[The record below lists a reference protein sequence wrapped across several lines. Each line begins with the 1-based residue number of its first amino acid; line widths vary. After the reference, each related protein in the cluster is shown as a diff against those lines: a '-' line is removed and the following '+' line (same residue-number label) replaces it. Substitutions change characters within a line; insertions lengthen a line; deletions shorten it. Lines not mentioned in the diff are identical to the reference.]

1 MNEVKDK
8 VWFLREGLF
17 AKYVVALVGLV
28 VFVLAVNG
36 AMEIWITYGGIKR
49 SLADGMSEKAEAT
62 AKRIEQSMADLERQI
77 SWVTRASSTK
87 TEERRADYA
96 QLLRQ
101 VPQVSQ
107 LSLLNAQGREQLR
120 HTRQTVTLDSNADFS
135 RDVRFIETVRRG
147 TSFAP
152 AYLRDQR
159 PFMSISLPHVA
170 MAASP
175 SPRSTSASSPDFFD
189 DAQVGKV
196 AFAYV
201 IDPKGEVLAS
211 SAKGPEIGKNLS
223 ALPQVAAII
232 PTGGRELTSGTDI
245 HGDAVLTTAAAVP
258 RLGWHVF
265 FEQPTAQA
273 LTPIRDQLVRIALLI
288 GLGLV
293 VAIIAGT
300 IMARRM
306 LVPITALQAGARRLG
321 AGDFGHRIEVKTAD
335 ELEELA
341 NQFNGMAGQL
351 AATYSGLEEK
361 VKERTRDLAQS
372 INELKVLE
380 EVGRAVASS
389 LDLNAVLPT
398 VAARALEITHADA
411 VLIYGYDADN
421 HQFHLTELIGID
433 KSAEGAHRAIDAD
446 NSPLGEAAAQG
457 EPIAIP
463 DLG

>member
-77 SWVTRASSTK
+77 NWVTRASSTK

-175 SPRSTSASSPDFFD
+175 SPRSTWLPRGLLRRRAGRQGGLCLCHRSQGRGA
-189 DAQVGKV
+189 
-196 AFAYV
+196 
-201 IDPKGEVLAS
+201 GEFGEGA
-211 SAKGPEIGKNLS
+211 
-223 ALPQVAAII
+223 
-232 PTGGRELTSGTDI
+232 GGRQESFR
-245 HGDAVLTTAAAVP
+245 AAAGRRRHSDRRQGADIRHGYP
-258 RLGWHVF
+258 RRCGADDGGHGAKARLARVLR
-265 FEQPTAQA
+265 TADRA
-273 LTPIRDQLVRIALLI
+273 GVDADPRPIGADRASDRARPRGRDH
-288 GLGLV
+288 
-293 VAIIAGT
+293 
-300 IMARRM
+300 RRHHHG
-306 LVPITALQAGARRLG
+306 PPHAGA
-321 AGDFGHRIEVKTAD
+321 D
-335 ELEELA
+335 
-341 NQFNGMAGQL
+341 
-351 AATYSGLEEK
+351 
-361 VKERTRDLAQS
+361 
-372 INELKVLE
+372 
-380 EVGRAVASS
+380 
-389 LDLNAVLPT
+389 
-398 VAARALEITHADA
+398 
-411 VLIYGYDADN
+411 
-421 HQFHLTELIGID
+421 
-433 KSAEGAHRAIDAD
+433 HRAAGRRAGV
-446 NSPLGEAAAQG
+446 SAP
-457 EPIAIP
+457 AISATASR
-463 DLG
+463 